1 MLPVLHQDEAV
12 AAADLQPPGGC
23 WLQAGA
29 GQSLGLQDVADG
41 YFKMLFILVRQV
53 YRGIQGQD
61 QGDPGLRFPKVQDS
75 GCKGFRQLNAVLQR
89 VVGYCDLRGLRFGA
103 V

>member
-29 GQSLGLQDVADG
+29 GQSLGLQDAVADG

-53 YRGIQGQD
+53 YRGPRVEIPEGSGFRLQGLQATKCSTSASRRL
-61 QGDPGLRFPKVQDS
+61 LRFE
-75 GCKGFRQLNAVLQR
+75 GLAVWGR
-89 VVGYCDLRGLRFGA
+89 VRRF
-103 V
+103 